1 MLNNSVKNEMDD
13 IDAYLNKNDLDIDKE
28 MADMNND
35 EQLLNEFKKDADSIH
50 E

>member
-1 MLNNSVKNEMDD
+1 MDD